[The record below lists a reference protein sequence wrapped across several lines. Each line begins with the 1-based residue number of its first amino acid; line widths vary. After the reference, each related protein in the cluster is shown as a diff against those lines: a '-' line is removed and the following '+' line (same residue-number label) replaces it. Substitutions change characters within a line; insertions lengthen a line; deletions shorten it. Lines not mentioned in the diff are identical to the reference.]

1 VTPERWRRINEIFH
15 AALERDGEA
24 RGAFLRD
31 ATAGDADLRREVESL
46 IGSHS
51 KAGTFLDVPAW
62 GVAPELMFDEADSLV
77 GRQVGPY
84 RVTEEVG
91 RGGMGVVY
99 AADDPRLGRQVA
111 IKALTPEYTRDTTR
125 RERLTREARAAAALS
140 HPAIATIFSL
150 EEIDGDLYI
159 VSELVRGR
167 TLRDELGDGPVPV
180 DRLIQTLVDLA
191 SALCAAHAQG
201 IVHRDLKPENI
212 VRRTDGQIKI
222 LDFGLASFDGTD
234 NRTRTRLTQTGTAL
248 GTPGYM
254 APEQL
259 SGGPVD
265 ARTDLFAF
273 GVLAWE
279 LATGEHPF
287 GADPAALLARM
298 TDLMEGRPSTVSRPL
313 PVAGLDRIARK
324 CMRGA
329 PAERYQNAE
338 ALLEDLRALFP
349 VTQRNSG
356 AIATDGANDRL
367 WWWRVHQAAVALVH
381 ASMPIAAW
389 VTGKTL
395 GGSLGRVIFFTTLIL
410 ATISVTLRLNL
421 WFSARVDPE
430 GLGEHRARVF
440 PAVIVAE
447 CLLVV
452 VLFSAG
458 ALVADVR
465 EEFAALVVIVA
476 VASLAS
482 LLVIEP
488 ATTRS
493 AGLAPRSRKR

>member
-1 VTPERWRRINEIFH
+1 VTPERWRRINDIFH

-24 RGAFLRD
+24 RAAFLRD

-46 IGSHS
+46 IGSLS
-51 KAGTFLDVPAW
+51 KAGMFLDVPAW

-77 GRQVGPY
+77 GRQVGAY
-84 RVTEEVG
+84 RVTEEIG

-111 IKALTPEYTRDTTR
+111 IKALTPEYTRDATR

-150 EEIDGDLYI
+150 EEIEGDLYI

-180 DRLIQTLVDLA
+180 ERLIPTLVDLA
-191 SALCAAHAQG
+191 SALCAAHRQG

-222 LDFGLASFDGTD
+222 LDFGLASFDGSD
-234 NRTRTRLTQTGTAL
+234 NRTRTKLTQAGTAL

-259 SGGPVD
+259 SGGAVD

-298 TDLMEGRPSTVSRPL
+298 TDLMEGRPSMVSRPL

-324 CMRGA
+324 CMRGE
-329 PAERYQNAE
+329 PAERYPNAD
-338 ALLEDLRALFP
+338 ALLDDLRALSP
-349 VTQRNSG
+349 VMPRNSG
-356 AIATDGANDRL
+356 AIAAGGASDRL

-389 VTGKTL
+389 ASRTDI
-395 GGSLGRVIFFTTLIL
+395 GGNLGRGIFFATLIL

-421 WFSARVDPE
+421 WFSARVDPD
-430 GLGEHRARVF
+430 GLAEHRARVF
-440 PAVIVAE
+440 PAVVVAE
-447 CLLVV
+447 CLLVL

-458 ALVADVR
+458 AVVAAAR
-465 EEFAALVVIVA
+465 EEFAALIVVVA

-493 AGLAPRSRKR
+493 AGLAPRSKKG